1 MDLGLKGKVALVAG
15 ASQGMGRATAFGFAR
30 EGAKVSIC
38 ARGETA
44 LNEAAEMIR
53 KETGGEVMAMVAD
66 MSKAEDIK
74 RFVNDSAKHFGRLDI
89 IVNNAGGPPP
99 GEFMKF
105 TDEDWNNAYNS
116 SFMSTMRMTR
126 EAVPHMRKVGGGR
139 VINITSYAVKEPIAG
154 LVLSNA
160 VRSAVIGLAKTLSR
174 ELGQDNILINNV
186 CPGRIDTDRAQ
197 KLNKA
202 RADRL
207 KRPVE
212 EINKE
217 MAAEVPLGRYGT
229 AQETADLIVFLGSD
243 RSSYITGT
251 TIQVDGGLVTGDS
264 IMVHFVI
271 QWDLP
276 DQKANLTI
284 YANKAKN
291 DWLPT
296 TLSHAGV
303 IEIRNYRNPLEVTPH
318 VAITIDFETLDNWR
332 DFIDSADYIR
342 IMREL
347 RILGCRSFTV
357 NVWAPSK
364 YFPESMTPEKK

>member
-1 MDLGLKGKVALVAG
+1 MDLGLKGKVALIAG
-15 ASQGMGRATAFGFAR
+15 ASQGMGRATALGFAR

-38 ARGETA
+38 ARGETV
-44 LNEAAEMIR
+44 LNEAAAIIR
-53 KETGGEVMAMVAD
+53 KEGGGEVMTMVAD
-66 MSKAEDIK
+66 MSKPEEIK
-74 RFVNDSAKHFGRLDI
+74 RFVNDSALRFGRLDI

-105 TDEDWNNAYNS
+105 TDEDWNNAYNL

-174 ELGQDNILINNV
+174 ELGRDNILINNV

-207 KRPVE
+207 GKPVE

-229 AQETADLIVFLGSD
+229 VEETADLIVFLGSN
-243 RSSYITGT
+243 RASYITGT
-251 TIQVDGGLVTGDS
+251 TIQIDGGLVRG
-264 IMVHFVI
+264 I
-271 QWDLP
+271 Q
-276 DQKANLTI
+276 
-284 YANKAKN
+284 
-291 DWLPT
+291 
-296 TLSHAGV
+296 
-303 IEIRNYRNPLEVTPH
+303 
-318 VAITIDFETLDNWR
+318 
-332 DFIDSADYIR
+332 
-342 IMREL
+342 
-347 RILGCRSFTV
+347 
-357 NVWAPSK
+357 
-364 YFPESMTPEKK
+364 

>member
-15 ASQGMGRATAFGFAR
+15 ASQGMGRATALLFAK

-38 ARGETA
+38 ARGAAA
-44 LNEAAEMIR
+44 LNETAAMIR
-53 KETGGEVMAMVAD
+53 KESGSEIMAMVAD

-74 RFVNDSAKHFGRLDI
+74 RFVNESAQQLGRVDVV
-89 IVNNAGGPPP
+89 VNNAGGPPP

-105 TDEDWNNAYNS
+105 TDEDWNNAYNL

-139 VINITSYAVKEPIAG
+139 IINITSYAVKEPIAG

-174 ELGQDNILINNV
+174 ELGRDNILINNV

-207 KRPVE
+207 GRPVD

-229 AQETADLIVFLGSD
+229 PEETADLIVFLGSA
-243 RSSYITGT
+243 RASYITGT
-251 TIQVDGGLVTGDS
+251 TILVDGGLVRG
-264 IMVHFVI
+264 I
-271 QWDLP
+271 Q
-276 DQKANLTI
+276 
-284 YANKAKN
+284 
-291 DWLPT
+291 
-296 TLSHAGV
+296 
-303 IEIRNYRNPLEVTPH
+303 
-318 VAITIDFETLDNWR
+318 
-332 DFIDSADYIR
+332 
-342 IMREL
+342 
-347 RILGCRSFTV
+347 
-357 NVWAPSK
+357 
-364 YFPESMTPEKK
+364 